1 MTMQEVS
8 NSPNPDPQS
17 NLPSSQTPVQQ
28 EARDGKKDKN
38 KLLVVIIILLIF
50 LIALLATVFVIIY
63 LNSNKDK
70 ETDKISEYNGI
81 SEEEEGEHNEEFIE
95 DSDHEETEE
104 ESNEP
109 EEPDEPEMEV
119 EETKTCIYDDGIEK
133 ISFDVPKSWSCTEV
147 PAGAASVYS
156 LTLESGNSSMKFQVG
171 LVLSAP
177 CQDPTG
183 NCPEDMIYSSGNV
196 DLKKITNSNPS
207 GPDTITVSG
216 NFYKSGTEI
225 QNVYIDFITPDLST
239 TNLTEAQEQEL
250 FPILD
255 SVSYSS

>member
-1 MTMQEVS
+1 MQEAA
-8 NSPNPDPQS
+8 NSPNLEPQS
-17 NLPSSQTPVQQ
+17 SNGQSPQTPVQQ
-28 EARDGKKDKN
+28 EAREEKKDKS
-38 KLLVVIIILLIF
+38 KLLVIIIVLLVF
-50 LIALLATVFVIIY
+50 LIILMVAVFGFLYI
-63 LNSNKDK
+63 NSNKD
-70 ETDKISEYNGI
+70 EDPDRISEDNVVY
-81 SEEEEGEHNEEFIE
+81 EEDDGREYDEEYVEDGEQEE
-95 DSDHEETEE
+95 SEE

-109 EEPDEPEMEV
+109 VEPDEPQAEV
-119 EETKTCIYDDGIEK
+119 EDTKACIYDDGTEK

-156 LTLESGNSSMKFQVG
+156 LTLESGNSGIKFQVG

-183 NCPEDMIYSSGNV
+183 NCPEDMIYSSGDV
-196 DLKKITNSNPS
+196 DLKKITNSNPG
-207 GPDTITVSG
+207 GPDDITVSG

-255 SVSYSS
+255 SVSYPS